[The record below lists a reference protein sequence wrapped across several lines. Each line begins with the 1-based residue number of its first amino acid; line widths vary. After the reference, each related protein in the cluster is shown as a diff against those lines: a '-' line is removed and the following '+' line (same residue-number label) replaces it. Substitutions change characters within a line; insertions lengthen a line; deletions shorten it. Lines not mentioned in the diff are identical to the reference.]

1 MRRTLFASL
10 IVATA
15 VGGTMWFL
23 RSEAPPLIPTTLDTT
38 YGLGE
43 IVADFEFTTL
53 AGTTEH
59 MSEYA
64 AGAPLLLVLRD
75 ALCPV
80 ARRYGPRTARLDQE
94 YGEQGVRFLYVNV
107 SPLDGPVEMRQDV
120 ERYGFASAYTHD
132 HTWEVTGNLRAL
144 TTAEVFL
151 MDGHGRLRYRGA
163 IDDQYG
169 IRFTKPAPRRHYLR
183 NAMDQLLAGVDIET
197 KGTLAES
204 CYLAS
209 DAQTIEHH
217 HSID

>member
-1 MRRTLFASL
+1 MRKTLFASL
-10 IVATA
+10 VIAFA

-23 RSEAPPLIPTTLDTT
+23 RSEPPSLIPTTLDTT

-43 IVADFEFTTL
+43 IVPDFEFTTL
-53 AGTTEH
+53 DGTSQR

-80 ARRYGPRTARLDQE
+80 TRRYGPRTARLDQE
-94 YGEQGVRFLYVNV
+94 YGTQGVRFLYVNV
-107 SPLDGPVEMRQDV
+107 SPLDGPDEMRQDV
-120 ERYGFASAYTHD
+120 ERYQLTSAYTHD
-132 HTWEVTGNLRAL
+132 HSWEVVRSLKAL

-151 MDGHGRLRYRGA
+151 LDGEGRLRYRGA

-169 IRFTKPAPRRHYLR
+169 IRFTKPEPRRHYLR
-183 NAMDQLLAGVDIET
+183 DALNQLLAGEEIAT

-209 DAQTIEHH
+209 DAHTIEHH
-217 HSID
+217 HTSD